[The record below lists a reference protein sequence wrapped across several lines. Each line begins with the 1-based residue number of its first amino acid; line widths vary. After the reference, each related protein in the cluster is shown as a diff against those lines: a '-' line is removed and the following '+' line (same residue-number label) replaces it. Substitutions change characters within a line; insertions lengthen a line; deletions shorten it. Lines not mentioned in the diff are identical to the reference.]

1 MNMDTKLTLKLDS
14 SVIENAKIY
23 AKNRNVSL
31 SQLIET
37 YLSLLTSPMVQEEV
51 TPLVKS
57 LSGVVK
63 LPKGYDPKAEY
74 KKHISGKYSK

>member
-1 MNMDTKLTLKLDS
+1 MDTKLTLKLNR

-23 AKNRNVSL
+23 AKNKNVSL

-37 YLSLLTSPMVQEEV
+37 YLSLLTNPKAQEEV

-57 LSGVVK
+57 LSGIVK
-63 LPKGYDPKAEY
+63 LPKGYDYKTHY
-74 KKHISGKYSK
+74 KKHISDKYSK